1 MTGAATTICETL
13 ASPPMA
19 LTLVWENDTIVE
31 IKMAWAREGEV
42 SAPVTDMGRE
52 MEKALARYVAGE
64 EPGWP
69 ALPLDLGRVGEF
81 QREVLARLATCP
93 RGTVWTYGELAAKAG
108 RPGAARAVGRA
119 MATNPFP
126 IVIPCH
132 RIVGAKGKL
141 TGFGGGLDMKRYL
154 LTLEGALDGD
164 LSAK

>member
-1 MTGAATTICETL
+1 MTRKTSVFTETVV
-13 ASPPMA
+13 ASPMA
-19 LTLVWENDTIVE
+19 LTLVWDGDKVAE
-31 IKMAWAREGEV
+31 IKMAWARDGEA
-42 SAPVTDMGRE
+42 SAPRTDAGRDL
-52 MEKALARYVAGE
+52 EKALARYVAGD

-69 ALPLDLGRVGEF
+69 DLPLDLDRVSPF
-81 QREVLARLATCP
+81 QRDALSKLATCP
-93 RGTVWTYGELAAKAG
+93 RGTVWTYGQLAEMAG

-154 LTLEGALDGD
+154 LTLEGALDD
-164 LSAK
+164 DRPAE